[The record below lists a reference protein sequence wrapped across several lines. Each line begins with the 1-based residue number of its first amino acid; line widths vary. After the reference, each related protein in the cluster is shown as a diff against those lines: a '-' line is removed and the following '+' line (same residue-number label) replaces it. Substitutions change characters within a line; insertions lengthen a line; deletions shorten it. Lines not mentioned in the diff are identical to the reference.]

1 MRERN
6 ILPPTAAAIDDPAM
20 TPQLRTSDVE
30 SLSRTFVDS
39 YSTERI
45 ALQLKYPVLRWQKER
60 VATIAGENIPEL
72 VNHLA
77 DYDDFV
83 MAASDNDALCIP
95 SDAESQMFLVVHLA
109 RVRRL
114 LELSEFHSQEI
125 KLELRHA
132 FMEALNKWPEA
143 FEANQKELNGVSSR
157 IRSKQP
163 GLNEFEKAHMTA
175 LTATYLLAFLRD
187 VDSLPLFFRSYEL
200 GQGSRYAP
208 VPPALTLYGIHKL
221 IKASP
226 DKPSSSAGILRTAF
240 LDAASQELPPSTFI
254 EASAWNELYQESD
267 PRLQKVDR
275 RRLLLQGQ
283 RHIEVEVYPTRFRD
297 GAVISNSEGFMTARG
312 DQLLRKASAAAKA
325 LAN

>member
-1 MRERN
+1 
-6 ILPPTAAAIDDPAM
+6 M

-30 SLSRTFVDS
+30 SLSRTFVDN

-125 KLELRHA
+125 KFELRRA
-132 FMEALNKWPEA
+132 FMEALDKWPEA

-157 IRSKQP
+157 ISSKQP
-163 GLNEFEKAHMTA
+163 GPNEFEKAHMTA
-175 LTATYLLAFLRD
+175 LAATYLLAFLGD

-275 RRLLLQGQ
+275 RGLLLQGQ
-283 RHIEVEVYPTRFRD
+283 RHIVVEVYPTRFRD
-297 GAVISNSEGFMTARG
+297 GTLVSNSEGFMTARG

-325 LAN
+325 LTK